1 MSLYQCNNWKNDG
14 LFRWVSLMN
23 LSNSW
28 LIFWLNRNCKDGV
41 NECHKSDDSVLNL
54 LFEYST
60 RWKWNLYTNKRAR
73 RESITGETHPNIL
86 LHHNSVRHTEIQQRL
101 KLLPFR
107 LFSFVSF
114 AFHRYVCPSPTV
126 SAAQVNPL
134 IFFFGS
140 LAEFTFILMEYLSHS
155 HRPATPAT
163 PLLRLLFFFCLFSR
177 FLIWRDKDF
186 IWDGKPVAA
195 LSSLLFGVGRNA
207 KTTPHYTPGVFFSIS
222 PEHFFVRGFIK
233 CPPLSIQM
241 CDSGFPPQI
250 FCPRDLLLHR
260 IKVMMMSCI

>member
-1 MSLYQCNNWKNDG
+1 
-14 LFRWVSLMN
+14 MN

-140 LAEFTFILMEYLSHS
+140 LLVYFYSNGIFELFTSSCNSCDSPSSVVVFFAYFHDSLFDATKTLFGMEN
-155 HRPATPAT
+155 R
-163 PLLRLLFFFCLFSR
+163 LLRCRRSCLV
-177 FLIWRDKDF
+177 LVEMQ
-186 IWDGKPVAA
+186 KPPP
-195 LSSLLFGVGRNA
+195 
-207 KTTPHYTPGVFFSIS
+207 TIHPGVFFSIS

>member
-1 MSLYQCNNWKNDG
+1 M
-14 LFRWVSLMN
+14 
-23 LSNSW
+23 
-28 LIFWLNRNCKDGV
+28 
-41 NECHKSDDSVLNL
+41 NL

-140 LAEFTFILMEYLSHS
+140 LAEFTFILMEYLSYS

-163 PLLRLLFFFCLFSR
+163 PLLRLLFFFAYFHDSLF
-177 FLIWRDKDF
+177 DATKT
-186 IWDGKPVAA
+186 
-195 LSSLLFGVGRNA
+195 LFGMENRLLRCRRSCLVLVEMQ
-207 KTTPHYTPGVFFSIS
+207 KPPPTIHPGVFFSIS